1 MVKRVVLIED
11 NKTLNDA
18 FVGIIND
25 SENFTISGAYITAEE
40 AIENL
45 KEDSPDFVLMDVQLP
60 LMNGVE
66 ATKIIKQ
73 KRPQTGIIMITV
85 YENSETV
92 FDALCAGATG
102 YLTKN
107 TTSSQLIDALEQA
120 NNGGAPMSIHIAKM
134 VVSSFKKN
142 VHADLSERELEV
154 LNLLSKGKSYRS
166 IAEQLFISTNTIK
179 FHIKNIYDKLQVSSK
194 EEAINK
200 ANNQNLI

>member
-1 MVKRVVLIED
+1 MKKVVLVED

-18 FVGIIND
+18 FTDIINA
-25 SENFTISGAYITAEE
+25 SENFTISGAYISAEQ

-45 KEDSPDFVLMDVQLP
+45 KEDTPDFVLMDVQLP
-60 LMNGVE
+60 GINGVE
-66 ATKIIKQ
+66 ATKIIKT
-73 KRPQTGIIMITV
+73 KRPKTDIIMITV

-92 FDALCAGATG
+92 FNALCAGATG

-107 TTSSQLIDALEQA
+107 TTGEQLINALCEA
-120 NNGGAPMSIHIAKM
+120 EKGGAPMSINIAKM

-154 LNLLSKGKSYRS
+154 LTLLSKGKSYRS